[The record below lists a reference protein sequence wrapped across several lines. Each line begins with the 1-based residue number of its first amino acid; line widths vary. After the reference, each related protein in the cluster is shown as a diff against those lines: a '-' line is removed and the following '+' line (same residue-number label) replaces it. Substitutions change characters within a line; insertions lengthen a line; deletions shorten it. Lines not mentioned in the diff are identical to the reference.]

1 MRIVKVE
8 WIDSTASNLSWLM
21 MEDVRKW
28 GDVEPMTI
36 YTYGALVQE
45 DENYIVV
52 AQNYGFEPEQC
63 CNLMSIPRGCIK
75 QTRTIEELTYGN
87 DTTAGGNG

>member
-28 GDVEPMTI
+28 NDVEPMAI
-36 YTYGALVQE
+36 FTYGALVQE
-45 DENYIVV
+45 DENYIVI
-52 AQNYGFEPEQC
+52 AQSYGKDPEQC
-63 CNLMSIPRGCIK
+63 CSLMSIPKGCIK
-75 QTRTIEELTYGN
+75 EITDIEEL
-87 DTTAGGNG
+87 

>member
-21 MEDVRKW
+21 MEDVRNW
-28 GDVEPMTI
+28 GDIEPMAI

-45 DENYIVV
+45 DSNYIVV
-52 AQNYGFEPEQC
+52 AQSYGKDPEQC
-63 CNLMSIPRGCIK
+63 CLLMSIPKGCIRK
-75 QTRTIEELTYGN
+75 ITDIETL
-87 DTTAGGNG
+87 